1 MFKAIQKRDGREVVF
16 DETKITDA
24 IFKAARAV
32 GGEDRQTA
40 MELTIEVLKL
50 LRKQYNGN
58 LFGVEDVQDMV
69 EKVLIESGHAR
80 TAKAYILYRARRTRM
95 RDAKGELM
103 DAVEEILEETNREN
117 ANISNSPSAK
127 MLQIASAASKKY
139 YLNRLIPEEMAQAH
153 MRGDLHIHDLDFYGK
168 TLTCVPDFEYTL
180 IRGCQGEV
188 RRVKFDYFNSLID
201 NNRENLNY
209 VEGVEVLNLDGNQ
222 ILGRSGW
229 TKINKIMRRKLRQG
243 ESLYRIKTRKGLPL
257 HLTGEHKLPVLRA
270 GYEFLVQ
277 VKEIVKGDR
286 LLISRQEFEESLE
299 LPVLDLFI
307 ENRHKI
313 PYGIT
318 IRNAQKLIHWLRYKY
333 DDFKFKLMVG
343 TKQSSKGGNIL
354 SGDEFAKL
362 AETYYI
368 PYEVK
373 QQLTVTTTKGSKSLP
388 AYLAITPELMR
399 LLGYI
404 LAEGHINISTSSR
417 SIAIINEDPNIQAD
431 IEYCVKNTFNDHT
444 TTLYISHLKNKQKGR
459 LLNGSV
465 YVALLQ
471 NILGAKINAGYID
484 IPDFVLNA
492 SKDLKAHFL
501 QGLFDGDGHYGKERI
516 TYCTV
521 SEVLAEKMVLLLQ
534 GLEVSS
540 TLYHRETKGTDV
552 VINGSVATTRNYDTY
567 VINIMDTSSMQNF
580 FHSVSSLKDT
590 TKTTKYAF
598 SIPGRNLD
606 PQDVIAVDE
615 INGYDRY
622 VFDLETAEH
631 WFTVNDYVVHN
642 CLQIP
647 LNKLLMEGFNTG
659 HGYIRPPKR
668 PTTATAQAAIILQ
681 SSQNDMHGGQ
691 SYASFDRDIAPFVEN
706 ASDFET
712 YQAMEAL
719 IHNLNSMHSLKG
731 SERIWVLD
739 KKENKFFTVSMDE
752 FHQRFEKGRYAAL
765 SISYDTGETEL
776 KDITDSM
783 RHYNFNRILQ
793 VKLKSGQK
801 AAVTDNHSMM
811 TLDAQGEIS
820 TSPPESLNLGL
831 TPAKWS
837 VGAIKHIYDLSKYP
851 VSRKYS
857 LEQIELNENLAWL
870 LGLYVA
876 EGSADGSS
884 VYLALF
890 DRDLEE
896 QAAKMLRETCSS
908 FSTRLKCDRDGKPRD
923 LVCRVGKRFV
933 SFVRDICGVGA
944 MNKRVPSEIFFSSEE
959 VIRSFLD
966 GYFSGDG
973 TVGKNRLVA
982 TTISQELR
990 DGIYLLLTRLGLP
1003 SSLSQSIPQTQ
1014 FAVANKRYK
1023 IAVGGYYATS
1033 LDLSGPKGEQLAD
1046 LYRVTMEQ
1054 TPYDYEYLRPLIA
1067 DVYGAHCRNAWQY
1080 RLKPLY
1086 LEELIA
1092 DLKARV
1098 LSSTEKELIVK
1109 ICSKDFWLQELARVL
1124 PQIIT
1129 SERDHLK
1136 KLVENRELPVKSKY
1150 LQVYLP
1156 YKQWLKRFLI
1166 PEDLGARRN
1175 GGRIHDECRSP
1186 VLVMRW
1192 ASAIL
1197 QKDEAMRDLLAKIK
1211 RALNV
1216 YPISVNDIDVL
1227 PHETY
1232 VYDISVQD
1240 NENFLTAEGIFVH
1253 NSRAGAQVPFSSINV
1268 GTETSESARRVVRNL
1283 LLAYEAGLG
1292 NGENPIFPNIIFRV
1306 KEGINFNPGDP
1317 NYDLFKLAIQ
1327 VAGKRLNPTFSFMDS
1342 SFNNQFGNEV
1352 SYMGCRT
1359 RVMANRRGPEVADRR
1374 GNLSFTTINLPR
1386 VAIKSERKL
1395 DAFYRGLS
1403 DIIDLTAR
1411 QLYHRYQVQCRL
1423 KVKDMPFIMGQ
1434 KLYLDSEDLKPDDPI
1449 EEAIKHGTLSV
1460 GFIGLAEALTA
1471 LTGRHHGQDE
1481 ESQAM
1486 GQEIVAYMREKIDE
1500 AAAEYNLNYTLLG
1513 TPAEGLSGRF
1523 VKLDRKEFGLIP
1535 GVTIKDYYTN
1545 SFHVPV
1551 DFPISSFAKIGL
1563 EGTYHKYCNA
1573 GHISYVEMSSP
1584 PLHNPDAVEAVIRHM
1599 RDSDMG
1605 YGGINYPVDFCTNC
1619 SLTGVF
1625 NEDLCPRCGSMNIRR
1640 VRRITGY
1647 LSTTDRFNDSKLS
1660 ELSDRIPHK

>member
-16 DETKITDA
+16 DEAKITDA

-50 LRKQYNGN
+50 LRKQYDGN

-168 TLTCVPDFEYTL
+168 TLTC
-180 IRGCQGEV
+180 
-188 RRVKFDYFNSLID
+188 
-201 NNRENLNY
+201 
-209 VEGVEVLNLDGNQ
+209 
-222 ILGRSGW
+222 
-229 TKINKIMRRKLRQG
+229 
-243 ESLYRIKTRKGLPL
+243 
-257 HLTGEHKLPVLRA
+257 
-270 GYEFLVQ
+270 
-277 VKEIVKGDR
+277 
-286 LLISRQEFEESLE
+286 
-299 LPVLDLFI
+299 
-307 ENRHKI
+307 
-313 PYGIT
+313 
-318 IRNAQKLIHWLRYKY
+318 
-333 DDFKFKLMVG
+333 
-343 TKQSSKGGNIL
+343 
-354 SGDEFAKL
+354 
-362 AETYYI
+362 
-368 PYEVK
+368 
-373 QQLTVTTTKGSKSLP
+373 
-388 AYLAITPELMR
+388 
-399 LLGYI
+399 
-404 LAEGHINISTSSR
+404 
-417 SIAIINEDPNIQAD
+417 
-431 IEYCVKNTFNDHT
+431 
-444 TTLYISHLKNKQKGR
+444 
-459 LLNGSV
+459 
-465 YVALLQ
+465 
-471 NILGAKINAGYID
+471 
-484 IPDFVLNA
+484 
-492 SKDLKAHFL
+492 
-501 QGLFDGDGHYGKERI
+501 
-516 TYCTV
+516 
-521 SEVLAEKMVLLLQ
+521 
-534 GLEVSS
+534 
-540 TLYHRETKGTDV
+540 
-552 VINGSVATTRNYDTY
+552 
-567 VINIMDTSSMQNF
+567 
-580 FHSVSSLKDT
+580 
-590 TKTTKYAF
+590 
-598 SIPGRNLD
+598 
-606 PQDVIAVDE
+606 
-615 INGYDRY
+615 
-622 VFDLETAEH
+622 
-631 WFTVNDYVVHN
+631 
-642 CLQIP
+642 LQIP

-719 IHNLNSMHSLKG
+719 IHNLNSMHS
-731 SERIWVLD
+731 
-739 KKENKFFTVSMDE
+739 
-752 FHQRFEKGRYAAL
+752 
-765 SISYDTGETEL
+765 
-776 KDITDSM
+776 
-783 RHYNFNRILQ
+783 
-793 VKLKSGQK
+793 
-801 AAVTDNHSMM
+801 
-811 TLDAQGEIS
+811 
-820 TSPPESLNLGL
+820 
-831 TPAKWS
+831 
-837 VGAIKHIYDLSKYP
+837 
-851 VSRKYS
+851 
-857 LEQIELNENLAWL
+857 
-870 LGLYVA
+870 
-876 EGSADGSS
+876 
-884 VYLALF
+884 
-890 DRDLEE
+890 
-896 QAAKMLRETCSS
+896 
-908 FSTRLKCDRDGKPRD
+908 
-923 LVCRVGKRFV
+923 
-933 SFVRDICGVGA
+933 
-944 MNKRVPSEIFFSSEE
+944 
-959 VIRSFLD
+959 
-966 GYFSGDG
+966 
-973 TVGKNRLVA
+973 
-982 TTISQELR
+982 
-990 DGIYLLLTRLGLP
+990 
-1003 SSLSQSIPQTQ
+1003 
-1014 FAVANKRYK
+1014 
-1023 IAVGGYYATS
+1023 
-1033 LDLSGPKGEQLAD
+1033 
-1046 LYRVTMEQ
+1046 
-1054 TPYDYEYLRPLIA
+1054 
-1067 DVYGAHCRNAWQY
+1067 
-1080 RLKPLY
+1080 
-1086 LEELIA
+1086 
-1092 DLKARV
+1092 
-1098 LSSTEKELIVK
+1098 
-1109 ICSKDFWLQELARVL
+1109 
-1124 PQIIT
+1124 
-1129 SERDHLK
+1129 
-1136 KLVENRELPVKSKY
+1136 
-1150 LQVYLP
+1150 
-1156 YKQWLKRFLI
+1156 
-1166 PEDLGARRN
+1166 
-1175 GGRIHDECRSP
+1175 
-1186 VLVMRW
+1186 
-1192 ASAIL
+1192 
-1197 QKDEAMRDLLAKIK
+1197 
-1211 RALNV
+1211 
-1216 YPISVNDIDVL
+1216 
-1227 PHETY
+1227 
-1232 VYDISVQD
+1232 
-1240 NENFLTAEGIFVH
+1240 
-1253 NSRAGAQVPFSSINV
+1253 RAGAQVPFSSINV

-1327 VAGKRLNPTFSFMDS
+1327 VASKRLNPTFSFMDS
-1342 SFNNQFGNEV
+1342 SFNNQYGNEV

-1386 VAIKSERKL
+1386 VAIKAERKL

-1471 LTGRHHGQDE
+1471 LTGRHHGHDE
-1481 ESQAM
+1481 ESQAL
-1486 GQEIVAYMREKIDE
+1486 GQEIIAYMREKIDE

-1660 ELSDRIPHK
+1660 ELKDRIPHK